1 MIGFYYKRK
10 GFQKL
15 FENGFE
21 ILEKKKKK
29 YKISF
34 PSPLWLSAFRPSPR
48 PAAS

>member
-1 MIGFYYKRK
+1 VMIGFYYKRK

-29 YKISF
+29 
-34 PSPLWLSAFRPSPR
+34 
-48 PAAS
+48 